1 MLDFL
6 LGLGGRIWRPMLPF
20 FEWSDNTLLGAWIR
34 SKTWVFPVI
43 ETIHI
48 LALTVLLAGI
58 IVINLRM
65 MRLMMRT
72 QTISGLSGELRPFIN
87 WSIGII
93 LTTGA
98 MLYSSEALKCFDNP
112 AFQFKMF
119 FLFLALIFQFTL
131 YRSTTKV
138 DSTTLGKGWTV
149 GVLSL
154 ILWFAVGWGG
164 RGIGF
169 I

>member
-1 MLDFL
+1 SLM
-6 LGLGGRIWRPMLPF
+6 G
-20 FEWSDNTLLGAWIR
+20 TWIR

-58 IVINLRM
+58 IVIDLRLM
-65 MRLMMRT
+65 GLMMRRMT
-72 QTISGLSGELRPFIN
+72 VSGLAKELKPYIN
-87 WSIGII
+87 WSVAII
-93 LTTGA
+93 LVTGA

-112 AFQFKMF
+112 AFWFKMG
-119 FLFLALIFQFTL
+119 FLFPALIFQYTW
-131 YRSTTKV
+131 YRSVTKA
-138 DSTTLGKGWTV
+138 DQATPGKGWTV
-149 GVLSL
+149 AILSL
-154 ILWFAVGWGG
+154 VLWFGVGWGG

>member
-1 MLDFL
+1 MVPFL
-6 LGLGGRIWRPMLPF
+6 LPF
-20 FEWSDNTLLGAWIR
+20 FEWSDNSFLGAWIR

-43 ETIHI
+43 ETVHI

-58 IVINLRM
+58 IVIDLRLM
-65 MRLMMRT
+65 GLMMRRMT
-72 QTISGLSGELRPFIN
+72 VSGLTRELKPFIN
-87 WSIGII
+87 WSIAII

-98 MLYSSEALKCFDNP
+98 ALYSSEALKCFDNP
-112 AFQFKMF
+112 AFWFKMT

-131 YRSTTKV
+131 YRSTTKTEQ
-138 DSTTLGKGWTV
+138 TTPGKGWTV
-149 GVLSL
+149 GILSL